1 MRACKN
7 LIRAK
12 KSGQEELK
20 DRVRY
25 LEKEV
30 QHLYEDVRELHQRVT
45 QLEIMRKLG
54 N

>member
-7 LIRAK
+7 LIKAK
-12 KSGQEELK
+12 KSKQEEQK
-20 DRVRY
+20 ERIRY
-25 LEKEV
+25 LERKV
-30 QHLYEDVRELHQRVT
+30 QQLYEDVCELHQRVT

>member
-1 MRACKN
+1 MRMHKN

-12 KSGQEELK
+12 KSRQEEQNERL
-20 DRVRY
+20 RY

-30 QHLYEDVRELHQRVT
+30 QHLYEDVRELHQRVI
-45 QLEIMRKLG
+45 QLELMRKLG

>member
-1 MRACKN
+1 MRACKS

-12 KSGQEELK
+12 KSRQEELK
-20 DRVRY
+20 EIILY

-30 QHLYEDVRELHQRVT
+30 QHLYEDVRELHQKVT

>member
-1 MRACKN
+1 MRACKY

-12 KSGQEELK
+12 KSEQK
-20 DRVRY
+20 SRIHY

-30 QHLYEDVRELHQRVT
+30 AKLEEMVRELHQRVT